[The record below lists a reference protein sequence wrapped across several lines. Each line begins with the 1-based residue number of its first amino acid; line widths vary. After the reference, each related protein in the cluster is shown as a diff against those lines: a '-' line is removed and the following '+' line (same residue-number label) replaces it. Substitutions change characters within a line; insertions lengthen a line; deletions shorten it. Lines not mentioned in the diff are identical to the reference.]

1 MQLSD
6 SVTSIGEDAF
16 YRCTSLTDVYY
27 GGSEDEWNEIG
38 IEDGNDPL
46 LNATIHFAG
55 KVISL
60 GDVNNDDAVD
70 ASDLTALARH
80 VAKIEQITDTNLLK
94 AADVTKDGEVNA
106 SDLTMLARFV
116 AKIITTLE

>member
-80 VAKIEQITDTNLLK
+80 VAKIQLLDAEYLE
-94 AADVTKDGEVNA
+94 AADVNKDGNVDA
-106 SDLTMLARFV
+106 TDLTMLARYV
-116 AKIITTLE
+116 AKIITSLD